1 MLMIVGVGWR
11 LLKCAWE
18 QIGVDKLCVALN
30 LCWAVGIC
38 LERAFG
44 VPVRDALGSQAL
56 SHLPGRFLKLTLA
69 GRLCMSGSSCPLS
82 NRPSLSLLK

>member
-1 MLMIVGVGWR
+1 MFMIVVVRWR
-11 LLKCAWE
+11 SLRRAWE
-18 QIGVDKLCVALN
+18 QIWVDELCVALK

-56 SHLPGRFLKLTLA
+56 SHLPGRFLKLTLT